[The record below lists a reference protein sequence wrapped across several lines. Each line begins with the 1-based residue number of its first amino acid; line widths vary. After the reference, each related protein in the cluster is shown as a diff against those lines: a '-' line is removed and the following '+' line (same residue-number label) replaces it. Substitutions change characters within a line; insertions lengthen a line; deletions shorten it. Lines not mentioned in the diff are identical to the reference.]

1 MNIEKL
7 DDLAVVKLLKQ
18 EDHDAWNYIFL
29 HSALPVTKRYGIKQI
44 MRDRNISQLD
54 VYGLLYEEMIGCGR
68 INTYSNKGSL
78 LGWMK
83 CYVYGLIH
91 RFCKKNPYP
100 VSDEK
105 VSETLLSMKAP
116 EPKTETR
123 EVAIL
128 CFRELWNENP
138 LRAYVLWLKLYCNL
152 SAREIKDLLKLSSED
167 NVNQLFS
174 RALKDM
180 KRLKRIYENE

>member
-1 MNIEKL
+1 
-7 DDLAVVKLLKQ
+7 
-18 EDHDAWNYIFL
+18 
-29 HSALPVTKRYGIKQI
+29 
-44 MRDRNISQLD
+44 
-54 VYGLLYEEMIGCGR
+54 
-68 INTYSNKGSL
+68 
-78 LGWMK
+78 
-83 CYVYGLIH
+83 
-91 RFCKKNPYP
+91 
-100 VSDEK
+100 
-105 VSETLLSMKAP
+105 MKAP